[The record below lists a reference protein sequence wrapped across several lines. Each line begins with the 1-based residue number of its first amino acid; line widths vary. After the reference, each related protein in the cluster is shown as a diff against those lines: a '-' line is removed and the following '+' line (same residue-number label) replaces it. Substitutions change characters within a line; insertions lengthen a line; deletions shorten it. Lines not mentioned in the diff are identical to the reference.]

1 MKSWIETN
9 DIEMHLTNNKEK
21 SVAAERFIR
30 NLNNK
35 IYRYMTSIPKSVYI
49 DRLDDIAN
57 KYNNTQHSTIK
68 TKPVNV
74 NPNIYN
80 DFDKE
85 NNEKSSNFKVGDL
98 VRI

>member
-21 SVAAERFIR
+21 SVVAERFIR

>member
-21 SVAAERFIR
+21 SVVTERFIR

-35 IYRYMTSIPKSVYI
+35 IYRYMTSIPKNVYI

-57 KYNNTQHSTIK
+57 KYDNT
-68 TKPVNV
+68 
-74 NPNIYN
+74 
-80 DFDKE
+80 
-85 NNEKSSNFKVGDL
+85 
-98 VRI
+98 

>member
-21 SVAAERFIR
+21 SVVAERFIR

-57 KYNNTQHSTIK
+57 KYNNT
-68 TKPVNV
+68 
-74 NPNIYN
+74 
-80 DFDKE
+80 
-85 NNEKSSNFKVGDL
+85 
-98 VRI
+98 